1 MPRVRS
7 SVSFGGFM
15 LAHHYLRA
23 SARRVRR
30 ILCGFGP
37 TWLCLLLLAG
47 CTAAPPAPVT
57 GAHPANPDT
66 HARPTAYRPVI
77 GPYASQRPRDP
88 SGWRQN
94 NERVAPR
101 EKP

>member
-1 MPRVRS
+1 M
-7 SVSFGGFM
+7 F
-15 LAHHYLRA
+15 AHSRRHA
-23 SARRVRR
+23 SASFRPRFARHVYPAG
-30 ILCGFGP
+30 LAG
-37 TWLCLLLLAG
+37 LCLAALLAG

-66 HARPTAYRPVI
+66 HARATAYRPVI

-94 NERVAPR
+94 NERVAPQ